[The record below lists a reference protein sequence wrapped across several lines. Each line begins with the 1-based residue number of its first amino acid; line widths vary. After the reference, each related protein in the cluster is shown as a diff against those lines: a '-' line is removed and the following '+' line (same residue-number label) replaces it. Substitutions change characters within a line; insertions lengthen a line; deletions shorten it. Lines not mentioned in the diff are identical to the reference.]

1 MLHWLDA
8 EAYRKKHGKIDS
20 DYMKQL
26 RVLAKVKIDKLTP
39 EEYTKLSEYAKMQI
53 ALGLYDEA
61 FVEQRVYGLLR
72 GRR

>member
-1 MLHWLDA
+1 MPRRQTHQGLKFPTENILTHT
-8 EAYRKKHGKIDS
+8 
-20 DYMKQL
+20 
-26 RVLAKVKIDKLTP
+26 LAKVKIDKLTP